1 MDAVT
6 GAPEPLDEL
15 VAHARET
22 HVVVIGGGIAGLVAA
37 WECAKLGMAVTL
49 VEASGRLGGVV
60 GMAEVAGLE
69 LETGATCFSTRD
81 GVVRRLIE
89 EVDPDAVIVR
99 PGDDREWIAGL
110 PKDAAA
116 PLPRENVLGIPAN
129 AWDESVRNV
138 IGWGGAWRAYL
149 DRLRP
154 PLTIGSQRSLGRLVR
169 GRMGARVHDRLVAP
183 LSIDRFGLAPD
194 DVDVEIAAP
203 GLNPALTRTG
213 SLGAAVS
220 ELRLGADRAPAIEGI
235 DGGMPRLVHALH
247 EKLVGRGVDVR
258 TGTRAVGLERL
269 DARWTVKLEPDAAGV
284 QDVQGAVAAG
294 SGAGLPHEV
303 PPEAQGHGSG
313 AVQGAG
319 AAGSGAGFPHEVP
332 PEAAG
337 GSARAALVAD
347 AVVVA
352 TDEESARMLLAGLL
366 ADEAVESAVPAGI
379 AREVVT
385 LVVDGSELDAASRGV
400 HVHAVPGAYRAVGV
414 AHDTARWPWLAQAT
428 GPGRHVVRVAFGA
441 PDDPPATA
449 DLDDADAAELALAE
463 ASALLGVTLG
473 ADRLVGAHRARFTLA
488 PPASARGRLDAA
500 SAVRSRISRAN
511 GVAAVGAWLSGSGLA
526 QVVSDAQDQAD
537 RLRRAL
543 LFGAD
548 ARA

>member
-1 MDAVT
+1 MT

-49 VEASGRLGGVV
+49 VEASGDLGGVV
-60 GMAEVAGLE
+60 GVAEVAGLE

-81 GVVRRLIE
+81 GVMRRLIE

-99 PGDDREWIAGL
+99 PGDDHEWIAGL
-110 PKDAAA
+110 PKGSAA

-129 AWDESVRNV
+129 PWDESVRNV

-169 GRMGARVHDRLVAP
+169 GRMGTRVHDRLVAP
-183 LSIDRFGLAPD
+183 LSIDRFGLVPD
-194 DVDVEIAAP
+194 DVDVEVAAP

-220 ELRLGADRAPAIEGI
+220 ELRLGAGQAPAIEAV

-247 EKLVGRGVDVR
+247 EKLIERGADVR
-258 TGTRAVGLERL
+258 TGTRAVGLERS
-269 DARWTVKLEPDAAGV
+269 DARWTVELESDA
-284 QDVQGAVAAG
+284 GAAD
-294 SGAGLPHEV
+294 
-303 PPEAQGHGSG
+303 
-313 AVQGAG
+313 VQGAG
-319 AAGSGAGFPHEVP
+319 AAGSGSGFARGLPLGAEGPGSGAVQGAGTVGSGSGFPREVP
-332 PEAAG
+332 LEAAG
-337 GSARAALVAD
+337 GSARAAALVAD

-352 TDEESARMLLAGLL
+352 TDEGSARMLLAGLL
-366 ADEAVESAVPAGI
+366 ADEAVDATVPAGI

-385 LVVDGSELDAASRGV
+385 LVVDAPELDAAPRGA
-400 HVHAVPGAYRAVGV
+400 HVHAVPGSHRAVGL
-414 AHDTARWPWLAQAT
+414 AHDTARWQWLARAAGQ
-428 GPGRHVVRVAFGA
+428 GRHVLRVAFGGPGA
-441 PDDPPATA
+441 SPASA

-473 ADRLVGAHRARFTLA
+473 ADRLIGAHRARFTLV

-500 SAVRSRISRAN
+500 SAVRSRISRAE

-526 QVVSDAQDQAD
+526 QVVSDAQEQAD

-543 LFGAD
+543 LFGAG
-548 ARA
+548 ARG

>member
-6 GAPEPLDEL
+6 GVPEPLDEL

-49 VEASGRLGGVV
+49 VEASDRVGGVV
-60 GMAEVAGLE
+60 GKAEVAGLE

-99 PGDDREWIAGL
+99 PGNDGEWIAGL
-110 PKDAAA
+110 PRGGAA
-116 PLPRENVLGIPAN
+116 PLPLENVLGIPAN
-129 AWDESVRNV
+129 PWDESVRKV

-169 GRMGARVHDRLVAP
+169 GRMGTRVHDRLVAP
-183 LSIDRFGLAPD
+183 LSVDRFGLAPD

-213 SLGAAVS
+213 SLGAAVA
-220 ELRLGADRAPAIEGI
+220 ELRVGADDAPAIEGI
-235 DGGMPRLVHALH
+235 DGGMPRLVRALH
-247 EKLVGRGVDVR
+247 EKLVERGADVR
-258 TGTRAVGLERL
+258 SGARAVGLERS
-269 DARWTVKLEPDAAGV
+269 DGRWMVSLEGPGAGV
-284 QDVQGAVAAG
+284 GVAG
-294 SGAGLPHEV
+294 SAATGGGIPQAAT
-303 PPEAQGHGSG
+303 PE
-313 AVQGAG
+313 
-319 AAGSGAGFPHEVP
+319 P
-332 PEAAG
+332 
-337 GSARAALVAD
+337 ALQLTAD

-352 TDEESARMLLAGLL
+352 TDEASARTLLAGLI
-366 ADEAVESAVPAGI
+366 ADDTADATLPARV

-385 LVVDGSELDAASRGV
+385 LVVDAPELDAAPRGV
-400 HVHAVPGAYRAVGV
+400 HVHAVPGSHRAVGL
-414 AHDTARWPWLAQAT
+414 AHDTARWAWLAQAT
-428 GPGRHVVRVAFGA
+428 GQGRHVLRVAFGG
-441 PDDPPATA
+441 PDAPPATA

-473 ADRLVGAHRARFTLA
+473 ADRLLGAHRARFTLV
-488 PPASARGRLDAA
+488 PPAAARGRLDAA
-500 SAVRSRISRAN
+500 SAARSRISRTT

-543 LFGAD
+543 LFGVD
-548 ARA
+548 ARG

>member
-1 MDAVT
+1 MT

-49 VEASGRLGGVV
+49 VEASGDLGGVV
-60 GMAEVAGLE
+60 GAAEVAGLE

-110 PKDAAA
+110 PKGSAA

-129 AWDESVRNV
+129 PWDESVRNV

-169 GRMGARVHDRLVAP
+169 GRMGTRVHDRLVAP

-194 DVDVEIAAP
+194 DVDVEVAAP

-220 ELRLGADRAPAIEGI
+220 ELRLGAGQAPAIEAI
-235 DGGMPRLVHALH
+235 DGGMPRLVHALR
-247 EKLVGRGVDVR
+247 EKLIERGADVR
-258 TGTRAVGLERL
+258 TGTRAVGLERS
-269 DARWTVKLEPDAAGV
+269 DARWTVELESDDA
-284 QDVQGAVAAG
+284 GATD
-294 SGAGLPHEV
+294 
-303 PPEAQGHGSG
+303 
-313 AVQGAG
+313 VQGAG
-319 AAGSGAGFPHEVP
+319 AAGSGSEFPREVP
-332 PEAAG
+332 LEAAG
-337 GSARAALVAD
+337 GSPPAALVAD

-352 TDEESARMLLAGLL
+352 TDEGSARMLLAGLL
-366 ADEAVESAVPAGI
+366 AEEPVDATVPAGI

-385 LVVDGSELDAASRGV
+385 LVVDAPELDAAPHGA
-400 HVHAVPGAYRAVGV
+400 HVHAVPGSHRAVGL
-414 AHDTARWPWLAQAT
+414 AHDTARWQWLARAAGQ
-428 GPGRHVVRVAFGA
+428 GRHVLRVAFGGPEA
-441 PDDPPATA
+441 SPASA
-449 DLDDADAAELALAE
+449 DLDDADAAVLALAE

-473 ADRLVGAHRARFTLA
+473 ADRLIGAHRARFTLV

-500 SAVRSRISRAN
+500 SAVRSRISRAE

-543 LFGAD
+543 LFGAG
-548 ARA
+548 ARG